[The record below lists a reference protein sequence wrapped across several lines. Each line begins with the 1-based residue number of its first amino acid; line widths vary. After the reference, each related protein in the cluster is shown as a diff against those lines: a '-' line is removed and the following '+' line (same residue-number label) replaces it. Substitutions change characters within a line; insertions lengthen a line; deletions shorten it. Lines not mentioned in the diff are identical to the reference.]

1 MITIEGKEVFTE
13 LTELVDPAHTAL
25 LLVDMQRD
33 FVESDGAFGEL
44 TMLQLPLLDQRL
56 MGARVRLEN
65 RRSTCHPDGWRQS
78 PAEADAEAAVWTPT
92 DEEAASFGGS
102 SMSTYEFECRDC
114 QERIG
119 TFTPFSL
126 ANRLASS

>member
-1 MITIEGKEVFTE
+1 M
-13 LTELVDPAHTAL
+13 
-25 LLVDMQRD
+25 
-33 FVESDGAFGEL
+33 
-44 TMLQLPLLDQRL
+44 QLPLLDQRL

-78 PAEADAEAAVWTPT
+78 PAEADAEAAVWMPT

-114 QERIG
+114 QERFDVIVLITEQAKLKEQPPVCPRCG
-119 TFTPFSL
+119 KSD
-126 ANRLASS
+126 NRQLASLFNCKTASASF